1 MIDLF
6 LFLSL
11 LLGIEVGTVPILVTA
26 SPVSGSATVGE
37 PSIAIQ
43 DLLADP
49 EMCLVSLDAMKI
61 GTLTLTAAL
70 NLATFDPRAHYRGL
84 LDPDARV
91 HTIST
96 RALLVTT
103 EGIETIWALLSC
115 WTACSRTGMP
125 PLRKIPATRPPPGV
139 LSAVG
144 MLMSGM
150 PSPVVSSKDE
160 SPKLVTPKPEAVLEL
175 RPVSSMPTISTP
187 SWKLSVRVRLI
198 SVASM
203 IGIETTS
210 FIAILGAAG
219 LAIGLALQG
228 SLGNF
233 AGGVL
238 VLLFKPFKVGDF
250 IDAQG
255 VAGTVSEIQIFNTI
269 IKTPDNKVIIV
280 PNGAVYNGVITN
292 FSKEATRRVDFVFG
306 IGYGDDI
313 KKAKEVIA
321 RLVDADERAM
331 KDPAPTIVVSELADS
346 SVNISCRVW
355 VNASDYWGVF
365 FDLTENVKLTFDAEG
380 ISIPFPQQDVH
391 MHQA

>member
-1 MIDLF
+1 MEEISTEQISGYMDTVIALAWEYGPQ
-6 LFLSL
+6 L
-11 LLGIEVGTVPILVTA
+11 LMAILVLIIGMWIVNRVVRLTSKGMEKA
-26 SPVSGSATVGE
+26 SVEPTLARFLGS
-37 PSIAIQ
+37 
-43 DLLADP
+43 
-49 EMCLVSLDAMKI
+49 LVSV
-61 GTLTLTAAL
+61 
-70 NLATFDPRAHYRGL
+70 GL
-84 LDPDARV
+84 K
-91 HTIST
+91 
-96 RALLVTT
+96 ALL
-103 EGIETIWALLSC
+103 
-115 WTACSRTGMP
+115 
-125 PLRKIPATRPPPGV
+125 
-139 LSAVG
+139 
-144 MLMSGM
+144 
-150 PSPVVSSKDE
+150 
-160 SPKLVTPKPEAVLEL
+160 
-175 RPVSSMPTISTP
+175 
-187 SWKLSVRVRLI
+187 LI

-280 PNGAVYNGVITN
+280 PNGAVSNGVITN

-346 SVNISCRVW
+346 SVNITCRVW

>member
-1 MIDLF
+1 MEEISTEQISGYMDNVVELAWEYGPQLLMAIVVLIIGMWIVNRVVRLTSKGMEKASVEPTLARF
-6 LFLSL
+6 L
-11 LLGIEVGTVPILVTA
+11 
-26 SPVSGSATVGE
+26 GS
-37 PSIAIQ
+37 
-43 DLLADP
+43 
-49 EMCLVSLDAMKI
+49 LVSV
-61 GTLTLTAAL
+61 
-70 NLATFDPRAHYRGL
+70 GL
-84 LDPDARV
+84 K
-91 HTIST
+91 
-96 RALLVTT
+96 ALL
-103 EGIETIWALLSC
+103 
-115 WTACSRTGMP
+115 
-125 PLRKIPATRPPPGV
+125 
-139 LSAVG
+139 
-144 MLMSGM
+144 
-150 PSPVVSSKDE
+150 
-160 SPKLVTPKPEAVLEL
+160 
-175 RPVSSMPTISTP
+175 
-187 SWKLSVRVRLI
+187 LI

-280 PNGAVYNGVITN
+280 PNGAVSNGVITN

-346 SVNISCRVW
+346 SVNITCRVW